1 MAPIPNKQRARTTE
15 DREIRVQELMDAAAR
30 LLAGGTYESV
40 TMASVA
46 EAAGIAKP
54 SAYGYFR
61 SKETLFMA
69 LTERELTGWR
79 AALGEALRRSRG
91 RSPARIV
98 AASLSA
104 TLAERPLLVH
114 LLSVVHATLQAN
126 LQPDEI
132 RAFKRFTLDLL
143 FQAAS
148 TIAVRV
154 PEIPVAQGTRLLL
167 LTYALVI
174 GLGQLA
180 NAPRAVRDVVEGDP
194 EFAAF
199 AIDFR
204 TELETTLE
212 RLIRGW
218 TPAEASP

>member
-1 MAPIPNKQRARTTE
+1 MAPLPNKQRARTTQ
-15 DREIRVQELMDAAAR
+15 DRDIRIQELLDAAAG
-30 LLAGGTYESV
+30 LLAGTTYESV
-40 TMASVA
+40 TMAAVA

-69 LTERELTGWR
+69 LTERELTVWC

-126 LQPDEI
+126 LQADEI
-132 RAFKRFTLDLL
+132 RAFKRFTLALL
-143 FQAAS
+143 FRAAS
-148 TIAVRV
+148 AVAERV
-154 PEIPVAQGTRLLL
+154 PEIPVAQGTRFLL

-180 NAPRAVRDVVEGDP
+180 NAPRAVREVVEGDP

-199 AIDFR
+199 SIDFR

-212 RLIRGW
+212 RLLRGW
-218 TPAEASP
+218 TDKAA